1 MEGPTYNYID
11 YDTRDKTYDIYVPHA
26 YQVLT
31 VRARARRTCH
41 QAPAFALAFA
51 QRASPRQPPRLP
63 ASHGEGHYPF

>member
-31 VRARARRTCH
+31 VRARARRTRH
-41 QAPAFALAFA
+41 QAPAFA
-51 QRASPRQPPRLP
+51 RRVRP
-63 ASHGEGHYPF
+63 ASVPPTTSSIARFPR